1 MKFHEILWDLERK
14 SVSTV
19 CYDYEWGKS
28 DDVFW
33 ICGVAVEE
41 MLGKFITWT
50 FSLFSRLEL
59 SWDEV
64 DKIIMVLFWFKFKF
78 KTKTMKK

>member
-1 MKFHEILWDLERK
+1 MITNEESLMMCSARF
-14 SVSTV
+14 TV
-19 CYDYEWGKS
+19 RFE
-28 DDVFW
+28 W
-33 ICGVAVEE
+33 ICGVEVEE